1 MPKIE
6 HVNLFVTTIEP
17 TLDFLQTAFP
27 EWRVRGEGGG
37 EWAGAPR
44 RWLHIGDDDFYLTLN
59 DFTPG
64 VGARAGRQRERDST
78 GLGLAHIGFEV
89 ASLDAVA
96 ARLQK
101 AGYAPHHQGES
112 HPHRRNLYFL
122 DNEGLEFE
130 FVEYLSDVP
139 AERNLYR

>member
-6 HVNLFVTTIEP
+6 HVNLFVTQVEK
-17 TLDFLQTAFP
+17 TLDFLQAAFP

-44 RWLHIGDDDFYLTLN
+44 RWLHVGDDEFYLTLN
-59 DFTPG
+59 DFTPNG
-64 VGARAGRQRERDST
+64 GAPAGRQRKRDST

-89 ASLDAVA
+89 ASLDDVA
-96 ARLQK
+96 ARLEK
-101 AGYAPHHQGES
+101 AGYAPHHHGEG